1 MRRPRISISVDP
13 PRDRRT
19 AVTVGG
25 IGLTEPEAITL
36 INQITDQIETRSGL
50 TDKDLDHA

>member
-25 IGLTEPEAITL
+25 IGLTEPEAIQL
-36 INQITDQIETRSGL
+36 INEITDRIE